1 MEICCL
7 IVRPRLEK
15 ENVYSMSSTEIV
27 ATSID
32 YKMLNICVK
41 IWMIFREIN
50 VIGLMGFNWLQSTRE
65 K

>member
-7 IVRPRLEK
+7 IVRPSLEK
-15 ENVYSMSSTEIV
+15 ENVYSMSSPEIV

>member
-7 IVRPRLEK
+7 IVRPSLEK
-15 ENVYSMSSTEIV
+15 ENVYSMSLPEIV